1 MNVSQQRRLWV
12 VIAILFVFTLV
23 VIYRLVSF
31 QVVQEEEL
39 AELGKSMHYENVV
52 ARPARGM
59 IYDRN
64 LAVLAGNGSDYQ
76 VGVSPPM
83 IVAPLER
90 RS

>member
-59 IYDRN
+59 IYDHRRRYTN
-64 LAVLAGNGSDYQ
+64 LVTAAITRLVY
-76 VGVSPPM
+76 
-83 IVAPLER
+83 R
-90 RS
+90 RL